1 MNRHSTQ
8 YLEESSDE
16 DEDDVIET
24 SPPKPDRFNTR
35 GSLLMEELHDM
46 SVEQLQVRQLR
57 LHDILPDLVSFY
69 LFNF

>member
-16 DEDDVIET
+16 DEDDVVES

-35 GSLLMEELHDM
+35 GSLLMEELQDM
-46 SVEQLQVRQLR
+46 NVDQLQVRQNGII
-57 LHDILPDLVSFY
+57 HLVCA
-69 LFNF
+69 

>member
-16 DEDDVIET
+16 DEDDVIES

-35 GSLLMEELHDM
+35 GSLLMEELQDM
-46 SVEQLQVRQLR
+46 NVDQLHVRQNGII
-57 LHDILPDLVSFY
+57 HLVCA
-69 LFNF
+69 

>member
-16 DEDDVIET
+16 DEDDVIES

-35 GSLLMEELHDM
+35 GSLLMDELQDM
-46 SVEQLQVRQLR
+46 NVDQLQVRQNGII
-57 LHDILPDLVSFY
+57 HLVCA
-69 LFNF
+69 